1 MPKQE
6 QTVGLFVTCLVD
18 LFRPNIA
25 FAVVKLLETTGW
37 TTVVPRAQTCCGQPA
52 FNSGDRRDARRIAR
66 RVIRAFEDFDYVV
79 VPSGSCAA
87 MIKLHYPELLKDDR
101 RWAGRAEDLAA
112 RTYEY
117 VTFLDEVVGVRQLAT
132 RYDGVCT
139 YHDSCSSLR
148 ELRIKETPRSL
159 LGRMGGVELRE
170 LSQAETCCGFG
181 GTFCVK
187 YPEISNHMVC
197 DKVADIASTGADTL
211 VAADLGCLL
220 NIAGKLRREGN
231 ALKVFHI
238 AEVLAGMAKDH
249 GIGGEPAAKG
259 AYKAPPKLKPI
270 GNVKR

>member
-25 FAVVKLLETTGW
+25 FSVVKLLETTGW
-37 TTVVPRAQTCCGQPA
+37 TTVVPRSQTCCGQPA
-52 FNSGDRRDARRIAR
+52 YNSGDRRDARRIAR

-87 MIKLHYPELLKDDR
+87 MIKLHYPELFKGDR
-101 RWAGRAEDLAA
+101 RWAPRAEDLAG

-132 RYDGVCT
+132 RYDGTCA

-148 ELRIKETPRSL
+148 ELGIKETPRSL
-159 LGRMGGVELRE
+159 LGRMGGVKLKD
-170 LSQAETCCGFG
+170 LDTAEVCCGFG
-181 GTFCVK
+181 GAFCVK
-187 YPEISNHMVC
+187 YPEISNHMVA
-197 DKVADIASTGADTL
+197 DKAADIAASGADTL
-211 VAADLGCLL
+211 IAADLGCLL
-220 NIAGKLRREGN
+220 NIAGKLRRDGN
-231 ALKVFHI
+231 QTRVFHI
-238 AEVLAGMAKDH
+238 AEVLAGMAQGH
-249 GIGGEPAAKG
+249 GIGGEPEAKG
-259 AYKAPPKLKPI
+259 APKELPKLARI

>member
-37 TTVVPRAQTCCGQPA
+37 TAVVPRAQTCCGQPA
-52 FNSGDRRDARRIAR
+52 YNAGDRRDARRIAR

-79 VPSGSCAA
+79 APSGSCAA
-87 MIKLHYPELLKDDR
+87 MIKLHYPELFKGDR
-101 RWAGRAEDLAA
+101 RWAERAEDLAA

-132 RYDGVCT
+132 RYDGTCA

-159 LGRMGGVELRE
+159 LGRMGGVKLKELD
-170 LSQAETCCGFG
+170 QAEVCCGFG
-181 GTFCVK
+181 GAFCVK
-187 YPEISNHMVC
+187 YPEIADHMVA
-197 DKVADIASTGADTL
+197 DKVADIAASGADTL
-211 VAADLGCLL
+211 IAADLGCLL
-220 NIAGKLRREGN
+220 NIAGKLRRDGKEIR
-231 ALKVFHI
+231 VFHI
-238 AEVLAGMAKDH
+238 AEVLAGMAQGH
-249 GIGGEPAAKG
+249 GIGGGPEPKG
-259 AYKAPPKLKPI
+259 APKELPKLAPI